1 MSLLSRLICLV
12 LLVPGLAQANDLLRV
27 YELAVLNDSAFRAA
41 SYARDAALQLQ
52 PRARSLLLPQIST
65 SYDFV
70 INDADSVA
78 RYPDP
83 VTGATVPLAR
93 KIDGNDRNLSV
104 TLTQP
109 LFSLEAWYKLKQS
122 DEQVALAEL
131 NYRTNGQNLVLR
143 VAEAYFGVLAASDS
157 YRTARAEMDA
167 LSQELERVQQQL
179 GVGLASV
186 TDTQEV
192 QARYDLSVAAELAAK
207 QSLIDARE
215 RLEEITREPL
225 PADAGDAAG
234 DEARTSFGLAR
245 LRGDIPLPAP
255 QPADV
260 QQWARQA
267 KQQSPEVAAA
277 LLNVRIAERGVEA
290 AYAKRLPTL
299 SARVSYTDSNM
310 QSGSFPYQVDGT
322 SIGLGVRMPLF
333 AGGGLRAES
342 REAVATR
349 EQRKV
354 EHEGAQRQA
363 EREIRTAYQGVVI
376 GAARVRA
383 YMQAMASSR
392 NAYDASRT
400 GLEIGTRSA
409 IDVLNAQQQR
419 FAAERNYAQS
429 RYDYLLSILQLKF
442 SAGTLVPRDLLE
454 VDALLQA
461 R

>member
-1 MSLLSRLICLV
+1 M
-12 LLVPGLAQANDLLRV
+12 
-27 YELAVLNDSAFRAA
+27 
-41 SYARDAALQLQ
+41 
-52 PRARSLLLPQIST
+52 
-65 SYDFV
+65 
-70 INDADSVA
+70 
-78 RYPDP
+78 
-83 VTGATVPLAR
+83 
-93 KIDGNDRNLSV
+93 
-104 TLTQP
+104 
-109 LFSLEAWYKLKQS
+109 
-122 DEQVALAEL
+122 
-131 NYRTNGQNLVLR
+131 
-143 VAEAYFGVLAASDS
+143 
-157 YRTARAEMDA
+157 
-167 LSQELERVQQQL
+167 
-179 GVGLASV
+179 GLASV

-234 DEARTSFGLAR
+234 EEAPTSFGLAR
-245 LRGDIPLPAP
+245 LRVDIPLPAP

-392 NAYDASRT
+392 TAYDASRT

-429 RYDYLLSILQLKF
+429 RYDYLLSILRLKF

-454 VDALLQA
+454 VDALLQS